1 MYRYVK
7 NLCTVFFVKEGKV
20 QMICKNCGAEIDD
33 GLLLCPYCNTENE
46 EVAHEEHKEEINEI
60 LDKAEELTTRPERI
74 AAKVNHKISRAAC
87 FGAAGFAVLL
97 LLVFII
103 SRILGDTSGDKQ
115 EKKVAKLEKFYA
127 AGDYAGMCECLDSM
141 EDAYGALFQK
151 YRSVQRAYRYMDDME
166 SDYKNIKAY
175 REEEVSE
182 SVMESRV
189 FLVGL
194 YLGNSRDVLHM
205 VEEAEAEGFRY
216 GESEAMLSFREE
228 VYRLMKED
236 AAVTE
241 EEIER
246 YMLHLPDNSDEW
258 PELTEL
264 AESVL
269 KR

>member
-1 MYRYVK
+1 
-7 NLCTVFFVKEGKV
+7 
-20 QMICKNCGAEIDD
+20 MICKNCGAEIDE
-33 GLLLCPYCNTENE
+33 GLLLCPYCKTENE
-46 EVAHEEHKEEINEI
+46 EVAHAEHKEEINKI
-60 LDKAEELTTRPERI
+60 LDKAEELATRPERI
-74 AAKVNHKISRAAC
+74 AEKVNHKANRFACIAA
-87 FGAAGFAVLL
+87 AVFALLL
-97 LLVFII
+97 LLVFVI
-103 SRILGDTSGDKQ
+103 SRILGDTSGNKQ
-115 EKKVAKLEKFYA
+115 EKKVAQLEKFYV

-166 SDYKNIKAY
+166 SDYENIKEY

-205 VEEAEAEGFRY
+205 VEQAEAEGFRY

-228 VYRLMKED
+228 VYRLLKEY

-241 EEIER
+241 EEMER
-246 YMLHLPDNSDEW
+246 YMGNLSDNSDDW
-258 PELTEL
+258 PGLTEL